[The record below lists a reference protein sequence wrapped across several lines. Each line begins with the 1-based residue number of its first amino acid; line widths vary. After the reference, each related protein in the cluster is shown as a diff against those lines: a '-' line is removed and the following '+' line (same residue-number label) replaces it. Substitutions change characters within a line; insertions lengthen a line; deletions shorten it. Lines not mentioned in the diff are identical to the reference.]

1 MPQPLFFDQIKY
13 IPSIE
18 VAMHRGLWSFVL
30 LFILLFFLND
40 IRDFLILFNSLKNII
55 VLSITGILIAV
66 NWTGFIYSVS
76 IQQVQDA
83 SLGYFLTPM
92 ISIVLGFFF
101 LNEKLNFY
109 RIMSV
114 SLMFI
119 ACLILFLRLGNFPSI
134 AVLIGTTWAIYGLL
148 RKEIAVSP
156 TAGLLFES
164 GLITI
169 IALPYLIYL
178 SFIDIGYMS
187 LSLTYTSVMLILTG
201 AVTIFPLFFFNLGL
215 KYIPLGLAGV
225 LFYIAPSFH
234 FITSVFILGEYM
246 EVEKILAFMIIWMGV
261 LIFIYDAIKKDKL
274 S

>member
-30 LFILLFFLND
+30 LFILLFFLNG
-40 IRDFLILFNSLKNII
+40 IKDFWTLFKSLKNIV

-92 ISIVLGFFF
+92 INIVFGFFF
-101 LNEKLNFY
+101 LNEKLNFN
-109 RIMSV
+109 RIISV
-114 SLMFI
+114 SLIFI
-119 ACLILFLRLGNFPSI
+119 ACLMLFLSLGNLPFI

-148 RKEIAVSP
+148 RKQISVSP
-156 TAGLLFES
+156 ATGLLFES
-164 GLITI
+164 GLITV

-178 SFIDIGYMS
+178 SVLDIGFMS
-187 LSLTYTSVMLILTG
+187 LSLSYTSIMLILTG
-201 AVTIFPLFFFNLGL
+201 TVTIFPLFFFNLGL
-215 KYIPLGLAGV
+215 KHIPLGLAGV

-246 EVEKILAFMIIWMGV
+246 QVEKFLAFLIIWMGV
-261 LIFIYDAIKKDKL
+261 GIFIYDAIKTNKL
-274 S
+274 P